1 MAQTFAT
8 VRPVVRHEHMILGG
22 DGARLSLECGR
33 TRILVFEQMERL
45 GERTNPD
52 VFVRCLEHA
61 LRLGPEMPP
70 QLRVVYAERDAL
82 EAQKAV
88 CRIELGPIR

>member
-45 GERTNPD
+45 GEITHSAICDPQQSKNLASCTIEQAFTPSGR
-52 VFVRCLEHA
+52 FHEEKMR
-61 LRLGPEMPP
+61 LRHN
-70 QLRVVYAERDAL
+70 
-82 EAQKAV
+82 KSK
-88 CRIELGPIR
+88 